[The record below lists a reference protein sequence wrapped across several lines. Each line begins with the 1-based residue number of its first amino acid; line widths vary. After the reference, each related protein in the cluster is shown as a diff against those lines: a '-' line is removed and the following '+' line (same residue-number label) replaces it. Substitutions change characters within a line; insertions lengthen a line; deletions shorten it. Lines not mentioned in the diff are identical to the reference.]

1 MEITLRIPDDIAKRL
16 SAAGGD
22 VSRRA
27 LEALAIE
34 GYRDQTLTLYQ
45 ISEMLGL
52 SRVETEDFLGRHQVP
67 LAVIDEA
74 ALDRE
79 EGPVEVDCEDPAPA
93 LGRDLGRSL
102 PGSEGEAV
110 GESPFRVAKRGDSE
124 RRRIPGGQPHHEVA
138 IEARVRARED
148 EGALLLLGGPAALGQ
163 REGLVEQTTG
173 LEDRRTRLLS
183 LTPAG
188 RTLRADALPACVAE
202 INPDKYGCFTPG
214 SNSACYMIY
223 LSEGSVVLSG
233 GSFNGF

>member
-79 EGPVEVDCEDPAPA
+79 AA
-93 LGRDLGRSL
+93 L
-102 PGSEGEAV
+102 
-110 GESPFRVAKRGDSE
+110 F
-124 RRRIPGGQPHHEVA
+124 EVA
-138 IEARVRARED
+138 S
-148 EGALLLLGGPAALGQ
+148 
-163 REGLVEQTTG
+163 
-173 LEDRRTRLLS
+173 RRSPR
-183 LTPAG
+183 
-188 RTLRADALPACVAE
+188 
-202 INPDKYGCFTPG
+202 
-214 SNSACYMIY
+214 
-223 LSEGSVVLSG
+223 
-233 GSFNGF
+233 